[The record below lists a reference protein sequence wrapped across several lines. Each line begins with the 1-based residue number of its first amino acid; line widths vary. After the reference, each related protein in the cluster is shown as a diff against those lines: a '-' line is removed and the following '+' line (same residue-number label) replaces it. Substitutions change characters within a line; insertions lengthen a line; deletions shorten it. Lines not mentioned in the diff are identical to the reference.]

1 MTPRKKALLKHDIFT
16 LFVFI
21 SAILAIAFSGG
32 KVFLILLGMLFILVT
47 ISMLFIIRKQI
58 SDQYC
63 PKCGVKYIYEDDV
76 EWEVAEE
83 SFSSDA
89 NTVRKNVKVEFTC
102 TCHQCEHTRSFVRSF
117 QVGKMERQSGR
128 TQIGNLENIIRK
140 RFS

>member
-32 KVFLILLGMLFILVT
+32 KVFLILLGMFFILVT
-47 ISMLFIIRKQI
+47 ITMLILRKHI
-58 SDQYC
+58 ADQYC
-63 PKCGVKYIYEDDV
+63 PKCGVKYVYEDDV
-76 EWEVAEE
+76 EWEVVEE